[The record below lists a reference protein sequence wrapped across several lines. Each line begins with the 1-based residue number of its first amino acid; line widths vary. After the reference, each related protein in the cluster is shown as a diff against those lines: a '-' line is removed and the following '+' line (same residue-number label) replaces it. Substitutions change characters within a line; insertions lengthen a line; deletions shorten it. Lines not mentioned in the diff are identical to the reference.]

1 MCSNITSKGAWQIMK
16 KSKIM
21 VAVVSLLLVVLC
33 LVGIIVHF
41 NNKKNFK
48 SNMQESYMATIVMK
62 GFELKIPDKYMATY
76 DSEIGLMYWNYEH
89 FDMMIDVAEGD
100 FKQDVLTQIDVFNIT
115 MEGELNVLR
124 PYSEFSVD
132 GRSYVYM
139 LYYEAGVPT
148 IHCYTKADEDY
159 LFEIMILCNE
169 MAIIK
174 PQTDQEIRIHCED
187 LIAEADS
194 IIRTSKAT
202 DKPDSASGEV
212 LIGAKAYG
220 NLYEDVE
227 INMSDKFIPK
237 DYVQGISTKA
247 KAEFDIKQDYYCTG
261 SKSKDEAYYLK
272 FYSDYEDTLI
282 TVYIQEKFDTK
293 FELNT
298 NMEEG
303 CSKWGDE
310 ESYVEEYT
318 VGDNTFYYYHFY
330 NEYVEEDHI
339 VQEYNFVAATD
350 LGDGFVYF
358 IEGKGAG
365 DFINNPEFYKDFMNV
380 NLSKTQ

>member
-1 MCSNITSKGAWQIMK
+1 
-16 KSKIM
+16 
-21 VAVVSLLLVVLC
+21 
-33 LVGIIVHF
+33 
-41 NNKKNFK
+41 
-48 SNMQESYMATIVMK
+48 
-62 GFELKIPDKYMATY
+62 MATY

-282 TVYIQEKFDTK
+282 TVYIQEKFDTN
-293 FELNT
+293 FELKT